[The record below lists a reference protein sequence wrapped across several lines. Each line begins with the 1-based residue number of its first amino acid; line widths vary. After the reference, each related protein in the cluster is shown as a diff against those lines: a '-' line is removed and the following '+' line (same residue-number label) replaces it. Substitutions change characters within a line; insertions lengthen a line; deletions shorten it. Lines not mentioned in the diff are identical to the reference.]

1 MLDVQVKLVQIYYA
15 QAASHYALK
24 LFKNFYIFFWNK
36 FYSLSKSEIIS
47 MLDFKFSCVFHLPIS
62 SPLLTVYDLI
72 SILYCSPKLPLASCR
87 CSHGYK
93 PLPPPQGVHLFYSAL
108 LFVLRRFHFYYS
120 SGRGT
125 TPLSQTM
132 QYMWTICMR
141 LYWIS

>member
-1 MLDVQVKLVQIYYA
+1 
-15 QAASHYALK
+15 
-24 LFKNFYIFFWNK
+24 
-36 FYSLSKSEIIS
+36 

-108 LFVLRRFHFYYS
+108 LFLLRRFIFIIRVGGELPHCPRQCNICEQSACDFTEY
-120 SGRGT
+120 
-125 TPLSQTM
+125 LSTDII
-132 QYMWTICMR
+132 YLFLLIILFC
-141 LYWIS
+141 SV